1 MADSMTFTSRLSVV
15 AKRMQEILLPLVEDE
30 SFYELPVQHVFYGD
44 QERIPAV
51 PCIAVEPVT
60 KSRTWPPKPNFR
72 TENTFEIDILIYH
85 SGADKTSE
93 TVKYEVD
100 VLGELV
106 EEYINSFPTMP
117 DASGN
122 ELIIHGYVL
131 TNEPGY
137 YRRMGSLYH
146 GTRLQWRGIN
156 QTQLTVAG

>member
-1 MADSMTFTSRLSVV
+1 MTHTARTSVV
-15 AKRMQEILLPLVEDE
+15 AKRLQALLQVLVNDE
-30 SFYELPVQHVFYGD
+30 SFYPLPIQNVYYGD

-51 PCIAVEPVT
+51 PCIAVEPSNRT
-60 KSRTWPPKPNFR
+60 RTWPPKPNLR

-106 EEYINSFPTMP
+106 EEYINSFTTLP
-117 DASGN
+117 DANGDP
-122 ELIIHGYVL
+122 LIIHGYVVI
-131 TNEPGY
+131 NEPGY

-146 GTRLQWRGIN
+146 GTRLQWRGIS
-156 QTQLTVAG
+156 QTQIIVAG